1 MKNWE
6 SQETILKTIPNN
18 NNQTQ
23 LKNIT
28 KKIIN
33 TMNLSLK
40 FSIINDIIAIINSLS
55 STLLNIQFNNYQKLK
70 KIFYKND
77 FL

>member
-1 MKNWE
+1 
-6 SQETILKTIPNN
+6 
-18 NNQTQ
+18 
-23 LKNIT
+23 
-28 KKIIN
+28 
-33 TMNLSLK
+33 MNLSLK

>member
-1 MKNWE
+1 M
-6 SQETILKTIPNN
+6 S
-18 NNQTQ
+18 
-23 LKNIT
+23 
-28 KKIIN
+28 
-33 TMNLSLK
+33 LSLK